1 MDELTIASAQPFP
14 YKMPST
20 GRVALIM
27 IDWQRDFL
35 DEGGFGH
42 ALGNN
47 VSTLRRGLGPAAAV
61 LTAARAC
68 GVPIVHTLEAHKPD
82 LSDLPAAKLLRCPA
96 IGKVLEAEPARGR
109 LLIAG
114 EPGNAI
120 VNEVAPIAGELVLHK
135 PGKGAFCGTALH
147 EELRTRGV
155 THLLV
160 TGVTTEVCVQSTPA
174 GSTPWPNHPRVSA
187 APATRKPGEVPRRSA
202 TSALESD
209 HPIPPLYLHFISP
222 ISPLYL
228 PYISAI
234 SPLESEGPLRAPLRA
249 NRYAARGQRPRVR
262 LPGGERR
269 DRVVLPALQAGDAR
283 DGRGAGRHRRLGRP
297 LLRGGRS
304 AARARTDAATL
315 GRSGRR
321 ALGLRLP
328 AAAAATAAAAAEARS
343 ARGLGHAARRL
354 RAARQPRPS
363 RGLRLAGWLR
373 RLPRSQGGVGVRL
386 PATHVPRLQH
396 PSCPACNPTCLRPTS
411 TSRRRGAASTAACP
425 MARRASTQP
434 TWSRATGETP
444 TCTPSTSCTRCAP

>member
-42 ALGNN
+42 ALGND

-61 LTAARAC
+61 LTAARTC

-120 VNEVAPIAGELVLHK
+120 VDEVAPIAGELVLHK

-147 EELRTRGV
+147 EELRARGV

-174 GSTPWPNHPRVSA
+174 GAVSWPIHPAFSA
-187 APATRKPGEVPRRSA
+187 AQTTQKPGEVPRGSA
-202 TSALESD
+202 TRAPS
-209 HPIPPLYLHFISP
+209 SP
-222 ISPLYL
+222 RT
-228 PYISAI
+228 
-234 SPLESEGPLRAPLRA
+234 GAPLRT

-283 DGRGAGRHRRLGRP
+283 DGRGAGRDRRLGRP

-304 AARARTDAATL
+304 AARARTNAPAL
-315 GRSGRR
+315 SRRGRR
-321 ALGLRLP
+321 AFGLGLP
-328 AAAAATAAAAAEARS
+328 AAAAAATAVASQARA
-343 ARGLGHAARRL
+343 ARGLGHAAGWL
-354 RAARQPRPS
+354 RAARQPRPP
-363 RGLRLAGWLR
+363 RGLRLARRLR

-386 PATHVPRLQH
+386 PATHVSRLQH
-396 PSCPACNPTCLRPTS
+396 PSCPALQPHVSQAYLDVKEEGCREH
-411 TSRRRGAASTAACP
+411 RGASDGAARVNP
-425 MARRASTQP
+425 ANVVTGDRRDANLYAVYLVHEARSL
-434 TWSRATGETP
+434 TP
-444 TCTPSTSCTRCAP
+444 NPNPSTDRTDPQP

>member
-1 MDELTIASAQPFP
+1 MLQDNQCETSTRSAVMDELTIASAQPFP

-42 ALGNN
+42 ALGND

-96 IGKVLEAEPARGR
+96 IGKVLEAERARGR

-120 VNEVAPIAGELVLHK
+120 VDEVAPIAGELVLHK

-147 EELRTRGV
+147 EELRARGV

-174 GSTPWPNHPRVSA
+174 GSTPWPIHPRVSA

-209 HPIPPLYLHFISP
+209 HPISRLH
-222 ISPLYL
+222 L
-228 PYISAI
+228 PYIS
-234 SPLESEGPLRAPLRA
+234 
-249 NRYAARGQRPRVR
+249 PRV
-262 LPGGERR
+262 
-269 DRVVLPALQAGDAR
+269 
-283 DGRGAGRHRRLGRP
+283 
-297 LLRGGRS
+297 
-304 AARARTDAATL
+304 
-315 GRSGRR
+315 
-321 ALGLRLP
+321 
-328 AAAAATAAAAAEARS
+328 
-343 ARGLGHAARRL
+343 
-354 RAARQPRPS
+354 
-363 RGLRLAGWLR
+363 
-373 RLPRSQGGVGVRL
+373 
-386 PATHVPRLQH
+386 
-396 PSCPACNPTCLRPTS
+396 
-411 TSRRRGAASTAACP
+411 RGAASSP
-425 MARRASTQP
+425 ASNP
-434 TWSRATGETP
+434 
-444 TCTPSTSCTRCAP
+444 